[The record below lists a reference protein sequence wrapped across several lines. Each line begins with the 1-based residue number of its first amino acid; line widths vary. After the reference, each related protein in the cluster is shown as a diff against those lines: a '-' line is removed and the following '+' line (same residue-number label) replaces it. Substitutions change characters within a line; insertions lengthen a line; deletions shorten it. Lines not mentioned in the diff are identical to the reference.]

1 MRGAPG
7 ALEISS
13 KTQSARSV
21 TPLRPFCG
29 AVYVGSGYEK
39 VRGGVYCGSVRYVGV
54 GLKYRHYFG
63 LCEIATFNGF
73 TDVQRST

>member
-1 MRGAPG
+1 VVDRCLARL
-7 ALEISS
+7 AHSSELE
-13 KTQSARSV
+13 TPV
-21 TPLRPFCG
+21 TPLRPFWS

-63 LCEIATFNGF
+63 LCEIAIFNGF
-73 TDVQRST
+73 ADVQRST

>member
-1 MRGAPG
+1 MVNGCLARLAHSGE
-7 ALEISS
+7 LEPP
-13 KTQSARSV
+13 V

-63 LCEIATFNGF
+63 LCEITMFNGF
-73 TDVQRST
+73 ADVQRST